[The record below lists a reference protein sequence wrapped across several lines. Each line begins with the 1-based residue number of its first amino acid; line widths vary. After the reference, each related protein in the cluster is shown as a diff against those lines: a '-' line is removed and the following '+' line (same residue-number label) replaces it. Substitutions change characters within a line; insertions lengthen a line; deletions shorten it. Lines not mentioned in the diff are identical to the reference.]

1 MAYCESCGSELTDGV
16 KFCKHCGARAGNL
29 DSDAKGISASEFF
42 EEEPEPDG
50 PEFMSASDFFS
61 DSENG
66 TGEESGMISAEEFF
80 SDEDDDIDS
89 IEDGE
94 VDDSKGLDPNRS
106 YHMRISGRSAELYN
120 DWGQFIRRFNMR
132 TNVIQA
138 TTSGEMVTICTDDG
152 YTHIYKWDGTF
163 MRRFH

>member
-1 MAYCESCGSELTDGV
+1 MTE
-16 KFCKHCGARAGNL
+16 NL
-29 DSDAKGISASEFF
+29 IRIAA
-42 EEEPEPDG
+42 
-50 PEFMSASDFFS
+50 
-61 DSENG
+61 
-66 TGEESGMISAEEFF
+66 
-80 SDEDDDIDS
+80 IDS

-138 TTSGEMVTICTDDG
+138 TTSGEMVAICADDG

-163 MRRFH
+163 MRGRHFATISRLKETGCNP

>member
-1 MAYCESCGSELTDGV
+1 MTYCENCGTELTDGV
-16 KFCKHCGARAGNL
+16 KFCKRCGVRVGNL
-29 DSDAKGISASEFF
+29 ADDAKGVGAAQFF
-42 EEEPEPDG
+42 GATPEPEY
-50 PEFMSASDFFS
+50 MSAS
-61 DSENG
+61 
-66 TGEESGMISAEEFF
+66 EFF
-80 SDEDDDIDS
+80 SDEDDDIAD

-106 YHMRISGRSAELYN
+106 YHMRICGCSAELYN

>member
-1 MAYCESCGSELTDGV
+1 MAYCENCGTELTDGV
-16 KFCKHCGARAGNL
+16 KFCKHCGARVGNPTTE
-29 DSDAKGISASEFF
+29 AKGVTAEEFF
-42 EEEPEPDG
+42 VEAPEPEE
-50 PEFMSASDFFS
+50 PEFMSASDFFIE
-61 DSENG
+61 SENE
-66 TGEESGMISAEEFF
+66 TGEESEMMSAEEFF

-89 IEDGE
+89 IEDGD

-106 YHMRISGRSAELYN
+106 YHMQIEGRSAILYN
-120 DWGQFIRRFNMR
+120 DWGQQIRRYNMR

-138 TTSGEMVTICTDDG
+138 TTSGELVTICTDDG

>member
-1 MAYCESCGSELTDGV
+1 MTYCENCGTELTDGV
-16 KFCKHCGARAGNL
+16 KFCKHCGVRVGNL
-29 DSDAKGISASEFF
+29 TDGAKGIDAAQFF
-42 EEEPEPDG
+42 EAAPE
-50 PEFMSASDFFS
+50 PEFMSAS
-61 DSENG
+61 
-66 TGEESGMISAEEFF
+66 EFF
-80 SDEDDDIDS
+80 SDEDEDIAD

-106 YHMRISGRSAELYN
+106 YHMRICGCSAELYN